1 MVEKTLTDTPD
12 TRPSASLGPEDHRRI
27 YHNLKKTRLFD
38 ERCRKLFK
46 AGRLPGTYFA
56 QVGQE
61 AIGAG
66 SVTQL
71 RKEDWITPA
80 HRNLSAHIAKGAP
93 LRALLSQVYAKSTS
107 PDRGKSHP
115 CHWGYPEA
123 NSLIIAS
130 TVAAHSVI
138 GTGVAMAFRLRK
150 QDNVVLAA
158 VGDGTSS
165 NGAWHE
171 AVNFA
176 GIWKLPIIFTIENNL
191 WAESVPNSLSSA
203 VERYSDRGL
212 SHGVPGVTIDGND
225 VLEVYDTYH
234 KYIAQAREGGGPV
247 VIEAMTYRWYGHSEI
262 DPANYRTKE
271 ELESWQAKD
280 PIPRYET
287 YLTENG
293 ILSQSDLDAE
303 VERIDAEI
311 EDAIE
316 FAESAPKPKPEEAL
330 EDVYS
335 FSPVYHDTEGDDQ

>member
-1 MVEKTLTDTPD
+1 MAENTVTEPKVE
-12 TRPSASLGPEDHRRI
+12 RPSARLTKDQHRQI

-46 AGRLPGTYFA
+46 AGRLPGTYFS

-66 SVTQL
+66 SVALL
-71 RKEDWITPA
+71 RDEDWIAPA
-80 HRNLSAHIAKGAP
+80 HRNLASHIAKGAP
-93 LRALLSQVYAKSTS
+93 LRKILAQVYARETS
-107 PDRGKSHP
+107 VDRGKSHP
-115 CHWGYPEA
+115 CHFGYPA
-123 NSLIIAS
+123 KNTLIIAS
-130 TVAAHSVI
+130 TIAAHSVV
-138 GTGVAMAFRLRK
+138 GTGIALAFRLRK
-150 QDNVVLAA
+150 QDNVVLTH
-158 VGDGTSS
+158 VGEGSSS

-191 WAESVPNSLSSA
+191 WAESVPTHLSSA
-203 VERYSDRGL
+203 VKHYADRGL

-234 KYIAQAREGGGPV
+234 KYIEQARRGGGPV

-262 DPANYRTKE
+262 DPANYRTAD
-271 ELESWQAKD
+271 ELAEWKAKD
-280 PIPRYET
+280 PVLRYEKH
-287 YLTENG
+287 LTENG
-293 ILSQSDLDAE
+293 ILTQADLDAE
-303 VERIDAEI
+303 VEKIDAEI

-316 FAESAPKPKPEEAL
+316 YSESSPMPKAEEAL

-335 FSPVYHDTEGDDQ
+335 FSPVYHDTNGDS